1 MAADI
6 TNLKIR
12 NLEIAF
18 ESKDQTMKALENVSF
33 DVRKNEFLGIVGP
46 SGCGKTTLLNAIGGL
61 LPLTS
66 GKISYQGFDLKDIGF
81 VFQDPTLLPWRS
93 IIDNAILPLEIR
105 QKENKERFYGK
116 AREMLKLVG
125 LEKFENAYPQELSGG
140 MKQRVSI
147 ARALIS
153 DPLIL
158 LMDEPFGALDEI
170 TRNKMNAEL
179 NRIWKETNKTIIF
192 VTHSVPEA
200 VFLSQRVIVLSQS
213 PGTVKEIV
221 EINLPETRDMEVLKS
236 KEYLEHLIQI
246 RKILYA

>member
-1 MAADI
+1 MTTD
-6 TNLKIR
+6 TTSLKIK
-12 NLEIAF
+12 NLSITF
-18 ESKDQTMKALENVSF
+18 KSKDQEVEALKDISFNV
-33 DVRKNEFLGIVGP
+33 RQNEFLGIVGP

-61 LPLTS
+61 LSLTS
-66 GKISYQGFDLKDIGF
+66 GEILYQNSGAKNIGF

-93 IIDNAILPLEIR
+93 VIDNVVLPLEIKQER
-105 QKENKERFYGK
+105 EKNRFYGK
-116 AREMLKLVG
+116 ARELLKLVG
-125 LEKFENAYPQELSGG
+125 LEKFERAYPQELSGG
-140 MKQRVSI
+140 MKQRISI

-170 TRNKMNAEL
+170 TRNKMNVEL
-179 NRIWKETNKTIIF
+179 NRIWERTNKTIIF
-192 VTHSVPEA
+192 VTHSIPEA
-200 VFLSQRVIVLSQS
+200 VFLSQQVVVLSQS

-221 EINLPETRDMEVLKS
+221 EINLTEKRDANILEN

>member
-1 MAADI
+1 
-6 TNLKIR
+6 
-12 NLEIAF
+12 
-18 ESKDQTMKALENVSF
+18 
-33 DVRKNEFLGIVGP
+33 
-46 SGCGKTTLLNAIGGL
+46 
-61 LPLTS
+61 
-66 GKISYQGFDLKDIGF
+66 
-81 VFQDPTLLPWRS
+81 
-93 IIDNAILPLEIR
+93 
-105 QKENKERFYGK
+105 
-116 AREMLKLVG
+116 
-125 LEKFENAYPQELSGG
+125 
-140 MKQRVSI
+140 MKQRISI

-170 TRNKMNAEL
+170 TRNKMNVEL
-179 NRIWKETNKTIIF
+179 NGIWKRTNKTIVF

-200 VFLSQRVIVLSQS
+200 VFLSQRVIILSQS